1 MQPKSM
7 SSLSNLRDLF
17 RSDKEKIPPD
27 LKSALSLLKITG
39 LNDLEERLLSLE
51 PFLKPWAVFR
61 DAHLLVSTNARAEPA
76 DIKRIDILW
85 FYTQFDEGM
94 RRHDLRLDAPG
105 QDPEMSPH
113 GFIDKST
120 WGPAEF
126 EKHLYV
132 WILQGFQVG
141 KRYNPWDFEY
151 FELRNVCSA
160 WEHVLVPIVKV
171 VCASYS
177 PKGRRHYG
185 RLATF
190 IESKSPSRLAFP
202 EGNVP
207 ALPAGIMSPTP
218 FRVVS
223 KPSMLRDA
231 SRGMLTKKNY
241 DETERELR
249 DVYPQYGGLVERP
262 RFKQKMDEW
271 LAEQR
276 ARAARRK
283 AVPGKENVQR
293 TYSSQ
298 PYEQVSTPSPSRNL
312 LKRCSASIRRSL
324 SASTSNQPI
333 MEMPEPRSQSPQTP
347 RSLKSKP
354 SKSPESKNFG
364 YDKVCS
370 LFGPSFGISFLLGI
384 C

>member
-1 MQPKSM
+1 M
-7 SSLSNLRDLF
+7 SSLSNLRGLF

-27 LKSALSLLKITG
+27 LKRALSLLKFTG
-39 LNDLEERLLSLE
+39 LNELEERFLSVE

-61 DAHLLVSTNARAEPA
+61 DSHLLVTANAQSEASNITRL
-76 DIKRIDILW
+76 DILW
-85 FYTQFDEGM
+85 FYTQFDEGS
-94 RRHDLRLDAPG
+94 RRHDLRLDPPG
-105 QDPEMSPH
+105 QDPETSPH
-113 GFIDKST
+113 GFIDKSI

-132 WILQGFQVG
+132 WMLQAFQVG
-141 KRYNPWDFEY
+141 KRYSPWEFEY
-151 FELRNVCSA
+151 FELQNVCTA
-160 WEHVLVPIVKV
+160 WENVLVPIVKA
-171 VCASYS
+171 VCASYN

-207 ALPAGIMSPTP
+207 DFPGGMMSPTP
-218 FRVVS
+218 FRIVS

-231 SRGMLTKKNY
+231 SQGMLTKRNY
-241 DETERELR
+241 DEAERELR

-283 AVPGKENVQR
+283 AVPGQEKPQR
-293 TYSSQ
+293 MNSSQ
-298 PYEQVSTPSPSRNL
+298 PHEQVSSPSPSRNL

-324 SASTSNQPI
+324 SASISSQPI
-333 MEMPEPRSQSPQTP
+333 VEMHEPRSQTPQTP

-354 SKSPESKNFG
+354 SKSPESLCVSRKR
-364 YDKVCS
+364 VCD
-370 LFGPSFGISFLLGI
+370 PSFQCDL
-384 C
+384 

>member
-1 MQPKSM
+1 
-7 SSLSNLRDLF
+7 
-17 RSDKEKIPPD
+17 
-27 LKSALSLLKITG
+27 
-39 LNDLEERLLSLE
+39 
-51 PFLKPWAVFR
+51 
-61 DAHLLVSTNARAEPA
+61 
-76 DIKRIDILW
+76 
-85 FYTQFDEGM
+85 
-94 RRHDLRLDAPG
+94 
-105 QDPEMSPH
+105 
-113 GFIDKST
+113 
-120 WGPAEF
+120 
-126 EKHLYV
+126 
-132 WILQGFQVG
+132 
-141 KRYNPWDFEY
+141 
-151 FELRNVCSA
+151 
-160 WEHVLVPIVKV
+160 

-207 ALPAGIMSPTP
+207 ALPGGMMSPTP

-283 AVPGKENVQR
+283 AVPGKEDVQR

-324 SASTSNQPI
+324 PASISNQPI

-354 SKSPESKNFG
+354 SKSPESKSFG
-364 YDKVCS
+364 YDKVCN
-370 LFGPSFGISFLLGI
+370 PS
-384 C
+384 